1 MFGLSLTHT
10 LLVAVIALIFIGPD
24 QLPEVARMLG
34 RFINELKRTSEG
46 ANEQFRETT
55 GLNELDKI
63 NEPNSDQPAPPA
75 ENHPL
80 SEEIKKHE

>member
-46 ANEQFRETT
+46 ANEQFRDAA

-63 NEPNSDQPAPPA
+63 SEPESHPSTPPA
-75 ENHPL
+75 ENHPP